1 MLTELESL
9 DLYSLMGN
17 FMSLASQVNLVVDH
31 HPMVRETGY
40 FDDKDSDVDGR
51 HFPLDPAG
59 T

>member
-17 FMSLASQVNLVVDH
+17 FMSLASQVVDH